1 MKTLKT
7 GRKWVACLLM
17 LGGVGGM
24 NAQNEWIEP
33 PVMGW
38 SSWNTY
44 RVNIDEALIRKQA
57 DAMVE
62 LGLKESGYRYVNIDD
77 GFFGYR
83 DEKGR
88 LHTHPQRFPNGLK
101 GVAAYIHSLE
111 LQAGI
116 YSEAGA
122 NTCGS
127 IWDADKH
134 GIGVGLYGFERQD
147 ADLFFNEWGF
157 DFIKIDYCGAGQQLE
172 LDEQE
177 RYTEIVRA
185 IREVCPRNI
194 SLNICRWAYPGTWV
208 RNLARSWRI
217 SPDIA
222 PNWAAVKRCID
233 MNLYLSAYA
242 GGGHYN
248 DMDMLE
254 IGRGLKPEEEETHFG
269 MWCIMSSPLLIGCDL
284 TRIPEE
290 SLKLLRN
297 EELIALNQDPLG
309 LQAYIV
315 QHEGG
320 GYVLVKDI
328 EQKRGKVRAVA
339 LYNPSDSVC
348 SFRVPLEILELAGK
362 TRVRDLVKRKDE
374 GRVTGS
380 FQYDV
385 PAHGVKIL
393 RVEGEE
399 RLEPVRYEAEQ
410 AYLHQFDNLAKRP
423 RGVAYLPYEGAS
435 GDMLVTNLGGHRDN
449 YARWNEVFS
458 EEGGRYR
465 MTVCYVPA
473 AKRERE
479 INDRRLEVTVNG
491 TWVSLTELETDRS
504 KGVCRAELTVDL
516 QKGYNTVS
524 IGSRLTWT
532 PDLDC
537 FVLEKL

>member
-1 MKTLKT
+1 
-7 GRKWVACLLM
+7 
-17 LGGVGGM
+17 
-24 NAQNEWIEP
+24 
-33 PVMGW
+33 
-38 SSWNTY
+38 
-44 RVNIDEALIRKQA
+44 
-57 DAMVE
+57 
-62 LGLKESGYRYVNIDD
+62 
-77 GFFGYR
+77 
-83 DEKGR
+83 
-88 LHTHPQRFPNGLK
+88 
-101 GVAAYIHSLE
+101 
-111 LQAGI
+111 
-116 YSEAGA
+116 
-122 NTCGS
+122 
-127 IWDADKH
+127 
-134 GIGVGLYGFERQD
+134 
-147 ADLFFNEWGF
+147 
-157 DFIKIDYCGAGQQLE
+157 
-172 LDEQE
+172 
-177 RYTEIVRA
+177 
-185 IREVCPRNI
+185 
-194 SLNICRWAYPGTWV
+194 
-208 RNLARSWRI
+208 
-217 SPDIA
+217 
-222 PNWAAVKRCID
+222 

-248 DMDMLE
+248 DMDML
-254 IGRGLKPEEEETHFG
+254 
-269 MWCIMSSPLLIGCDL
+269 LIGCDL

-290 SLKLLRN
+290 SLNLLRN

-435 GDMLVTNLGGHRDN
+435 GGMLVTNLGGHRDN

-465 MTVCYVPA
+465 MTVCYPFVRYPFFCLRISSSRISSSRYWA
-473 AKRERE
+473 ASMKSSFLAASCISLRVRSTL
-479 INDRRLEVTVNG
+479 RL
-491 TWVSLTELETDRS
+491 S
-504 KGVCRAELTVDL
+504 
-516 QKGYNTVS
+516 
-524 IGSRLTWT
+524 
-532 PDLDC
+532 
-537 FVLEKL
+537 